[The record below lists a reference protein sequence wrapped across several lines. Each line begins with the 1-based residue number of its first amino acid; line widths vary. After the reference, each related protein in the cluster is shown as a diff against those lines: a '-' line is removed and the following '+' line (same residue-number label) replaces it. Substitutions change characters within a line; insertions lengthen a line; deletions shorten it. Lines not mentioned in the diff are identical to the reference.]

1 MLFKTYA
8 LLKYV
13 GLILGVGG
21 AFLQPALFSRS
32 MSHDDFA
39 LLSFL
44 YGIIAYLAFCDFGM
58 HKPIYS
64 ALRKAHMS
72 GRRVRE
78 KLHTYLSF
86 YLLILVVVG
95 VVFAAALIVM
105 PDRVIYGIS
114 RPTLGFFALAASAN
128 LFLNYIEYI
137 FNALE
142 LQVVFQKIDITRRA
156 ANVFSLLLLFLDSS
170 FFLTIFANVA
180 FLTGCCYYAF
190 RTLGRRYG
198 VRPQLDWKTSRALV
212 RRLWSKSRDSLALTM
227 SDTLIYNF
235 GFLILPLYL
244 GSADI
249 ISYSLWL
256 KVFFGGA
263 LIIRIIIDIH
273 IHDITRFYFS
283 GEHSRAAAILRKS
296 IHLSLLLAIGF
307 ALAFFL
313 SKPVMFALWVKDV
326 SAFSVYQYA
335 SLGIWLGALAIQGS
349 AGTFLLSQGGS
360 FAFMRNTSLLLMLS
374 VCSAFTALVAS
385 GVPLGT
391 TLLLVGMINLV
402 GSFLYLEKSM
412 AVVKGGGTALC

>member
-21 AFLQPALFSRS
+21 AFLQPALFSRH

-64 ALRKAHMS
+64 ALRKAHVS
-72 GRRVRE
+72 GGRVRK
-78 KLHTYLSF
+78 KLQTYLSL
-86 YLLILVVVG
+86 YLLILVMVG
-95 VVFAAALIVM
+95 VFFAAVLMVM
-105 PDRVIYGIS
+105 PGREIYRIS
-114 RPTLGFFALAASAN
+114 RPTLGFFAFAASAN

-142 LQVVFQKIDITRRA
+142 LQVVFQKIDISRRA
-156 ANVFSLLLLFLDSS
+156 ANIFSLLFLLVDSS
-170 FFLTIFANVA
+170 FFLTICVNVA
-180 FLTGCCYYAF
+180 LLTGCCSYAI
-190 RTLGRRYG
+190 RSLGHRYG
-198 VRPQLDWKTSRALV
+198 VQPQLDLKTSWALV
-212 RRLWSKSRDSLALTM
+212 RRLWSKSRDSLTLTM

-235 GFLILPLYL
+235 GFLILPFFL
-244 GSADI
+244 GPADI

-263 LIIRIIIDIH
+263 LIIRIIIDIY
-273 IHDITRFYFS
+273 IHDITRFHFL
-283 GEHSRAAAILRKS
+283 GEPSRAAALLRKS
-296 IHLSLLLAIGF
+296 IYLSLLLALGF
-307 ALAFFL
+307 SLAFFL
-313 SKPVMFALWVKDV
+313 VKTVLFAVWVQNV
-326 SAFSVYQYA
+326 SAFSDHQYA

-360 FAFMRNTSLLLMLS
+360 FAFMRNTSLWLMLA

-385 GVPLGT
+385 RVPLGT
-391 TLLLVGMINLV
+391 TLLFVGMINLV
-402 GSFLYLEKSM
+402 GSFVYLKKST
-412 AVVKGGGTALC
+412 AVVKVEGVVL